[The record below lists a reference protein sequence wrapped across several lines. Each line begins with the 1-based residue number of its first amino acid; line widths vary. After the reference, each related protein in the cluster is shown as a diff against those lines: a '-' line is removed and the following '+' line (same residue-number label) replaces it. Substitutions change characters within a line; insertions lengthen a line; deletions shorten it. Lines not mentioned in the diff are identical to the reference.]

1 MAVLALLGAT
11 GTGLPS
17 HSHRDA
23 TEGPLLVDAGHHG
36 HGVQLLEQDEGRV
49 AHGIGF
55 PTPALA
61 IGLYPGGGALAGPP
75 AAARPV
81 LPHSRAPPS
90 SRPRAPPLPA

>member
-1 MAVLALLGAT
+1 MALLALLGAT
-11 GTGLPS
+11 ATGLPS
-17 HSHRDA
+17 HSHRDP
-23 TEGPLLVDAGHHG
+23 TEGPVLVDAGHHG
-36 HGVQLLEQDEGRV
+36 HGVQLVEQDEGRV

-55 PTPALA
+55 PIPALVIA
-61 IGLYPGGGALAGPP
+61 LDPGMGGLAGPP